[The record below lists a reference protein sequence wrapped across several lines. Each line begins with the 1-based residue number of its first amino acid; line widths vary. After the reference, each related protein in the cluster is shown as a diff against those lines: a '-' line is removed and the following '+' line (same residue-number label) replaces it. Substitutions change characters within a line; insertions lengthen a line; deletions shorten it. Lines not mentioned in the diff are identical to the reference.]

1 MPWLS
6 LDSMHKRLQDFH
18 KKFAGLK
25 KFSPQIK
32 KYKDIRTKLLE
43 NAGDLFNDLCY
54 IYKDKYNEE
63 KNVLD
68 TKGAKKL
75 NYTKLRLVDNYRIDN
90 YDNYESEEEKQ
101 TNKKSDKKE
110 QPKKPEVSDVRE
122 FNKLINNKKEDMNRE
137 LFKKHL
143 RF

>member
-1 MPWLS
+1 M
-6 LDSMHKRLQDFH
+6 
-18 KKFAGLK
+18 
-25 KFSPQIK
+25 
-32 KYKDIRTKLLE
+32 
-43 NAGDLFNDLCY
+43 
-54 IYKDKYNEE
+54 
-63 KNVLD
+63 D

-122 FNKLINNKKEDMNRE
+122 FNKLINNKKEGMNRE
-137 LFKKHL
+137 LFQKHF

>member
-1 MPWLS
+1 
-6 LDSMHKRLQDFH
+6 MHKRLQDFH

-32 KYKDIRTKLLE
+32 KYKDIKTE

-63 KNVLD
+63 KIFLD

-75 NYTKLRLVDNYRIDN
+75 NYTKLRLIDN
-90 YDNYESEEEKQ
+90 Y
-101 TNKKSDKKE
+101 
-110 QPKKPEVSDVRE
+110 
-122 FNKLINNKKEDMNRE
+122 
-137 LFKKHL
+137 
-143 RF
+143 